1 MFVGREDDLAQLS
14 GLWEKRVASLVTCRG
29 RRRVGKSTL
38 IEEFAKRTAEHFI
51 VIEGLAPRKG
61 MTDEKQRRNFCQR
74 LAEQTGVEF
83 QNAASWPLAFSILN
97 GAIPEKG
104 RTVVLLDEIS
114 WMGGYDNDFPG
125 YLKAA
130 WDKKLKNHPSLVLVL
145 CGSVSA
151 DRVSRGTSV

>member
-61 MTDEKQRRNFCQR
+61 MNDEKQRRNFCRR
-74 LAEQTGVEF
+74 LAEQTGCEPRD
-83 QNAASWPLAFSILN
+83 AASCVRRRRRR
-97 GAIPEKG
+97 G
-104 RTVVLLDEIS
+104 RAS
-114 WMGGYDNDFPG
+114 PR
-125 YLKAA
+125 AA
-130 WDKKLKNHPSLVLVL
+130 H
-145 CGSVSA
+145 GS
-151 DRVSRGTSV
+151 SRF